1 VTRWTPRTVLAAPLI
16 PCLLGPVLA
25 FCGPA
30 AAQSPKAPTTIVIVT
45 GQQASLP
52 IPTLMEGA
60 QANVANYEIAD
71 QLFLRLAGLG
81 PTLTTAGDRGFV
93 PLLAQRWVR
102 RDSVTLAFEL
112 DPRATWQDGAP
123 VTAQDVVF
131 TFGRARDPSIAPGL
145 AGVLRRITAVTAE
158 GDRRVVFR
166 FSQPY
171 AEQVYDAV
179 YHVAPLPAHLLAGLS
194 PEELRRS
201 PFLTSPVGSG
211 PYRWV
216 RRVGSEYI
224 ELGANERFFL
234 GPPAIRRVIVRVA
247 TDPDA
252 RINLILSG
260 EADAMDNIPPP
271 LANLQRV
278 GADNDV
284 RLIPVPSPLVA
295 YLLFNQRDP
304 RDTSRP
310 HPVLADPDVRRA
322 IVLALDRPRLVRAVL
337 GTYAEVPYGPV
348 SSILWIGHGTPRP
361 LAQDVGRARDLLARR
376 GWADRDGDGVV
387 DRDGQPLSLT
397 LSVPNTSGIRRQLAL
412 LVQEQLRQ
420 VGVRIE
426 VQQYDIGV
434 WNQRRTEGRFDID
447 FSAASQDPSPSGL
460 TQSWSCGGASNVARY
475 CDPTVDSLIDR
486 AIRGGPHTAE
496 TWRAMLTRLEDDMP
510 AAFMY
515 APLYVYAVHRRFTNV
530 TIRPESSWLA
540 LREWRV
546 APAQA
551 RKGTGN

>member
-1 VTRWTPRTVLAAPLI
+1 
-16 PCLLGPVLA
+16 
-25 FCGPA
+25 
-30 AAQSPKAPTTIVIVT
+30 
-45 GQQASLP
+45 
-52 IPTLMEGA
+52 
-60 QANVANYEIAD
+60 
-71 QLFLRLAGLG
+71 
-81 PTLTTAGDRGFV
+81 
-93 PLLAQRWVR
+93 
-102 RDSVTLAFEL
+102 
-112 DPRATWQDGAP
+112 
-123 VTAQDVVF
+123 
-131 TFGRARDPSIAPGL
+131 
-145 AGVLRRITAVTAE
+145 
-158 GDRRVVFR
+158 
-166 FSQPY
+166 
-171 AEQVYDAV
+171 
-179 YHVAPLPAHLLAGLS
+179 
-194 PEELRRS
+194 
-201 PFLTSPVGSG
+201 
-211 PYRWV
+211 
-216 RRVGSEYI
+216 
-224 ELGANERFFL
+224 
-234 GPPAIRRVIVRVA
+234 
-247 TDPDA
+247 
-252 RINLILSG
+252 
-260 EADAMDNIPPP
+260 
-271 LANLQRV
+271 
-278 GADNDV
+278 
-284 RLIPVPSPLVA
+284 
-295 YLLFNQRDP
+295 
-304 RDTSRP
+304 
-310 HPVLADPDVRRA
+310 
-322 IVLALDRPRLVRAVL
+322 VL

-496 TWRAMLTRLEDDMP
+496 TWRAMLTRLEDDIP